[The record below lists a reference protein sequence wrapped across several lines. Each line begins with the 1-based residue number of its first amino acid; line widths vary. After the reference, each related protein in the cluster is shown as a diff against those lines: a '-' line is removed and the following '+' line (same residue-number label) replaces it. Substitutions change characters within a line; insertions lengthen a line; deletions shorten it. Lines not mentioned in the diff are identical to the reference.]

1 MESIRK
7 QLGLSFVGVLLIV
20 GVFAVTAFFTV
31 KVGLVYFNH
40 YQVKSV
46 LDVLE
51 KEQPVAQRSSVEI
64 KRFVAKH
71 FSINSIDYI
80 HPSDVKLE
88 QKVAS
93 INVQVD
99 YEVVK
104 PMVGNLSVLI
114 SFSEAKSLK
123 VVF

>member
-1 MESIRK
+1 MESKRK

-20 GVFAVTAFFTV
+20 GVLAVTAFFTV

-51 KEQPVAQRSSVEI
+51 REQPVAQRSSIEI

-71 FSINSIDYI
+71 FSINSIDYV
-80 HPSDVKLE
+80 HPGDVKLE

-99 YEVVK
+99 YDVVK

-114 SFSEAKSLK
+114 SFSEAKNLK